1 MGTRHLVAIVQNN
14 EYKVAQYGLFDG
26 YPSGAGIEILN
37 FLRENNLDRF
47 AEKVSK
53 CSFLNEEEHEAIA
66 AKKFRGGSIEKFMK
80 RPTKS
85 FKYAHLS
92 RDTGSDI
99 FQFIMD
105 SKGLQTINRIDFVAE
120 GLFCEWAYVVDL
132 DKQTFEVYRGVQKT
146 PVPEDQRFASM
157 NPDPS
162 TFVPK
167 YDGDI
172 MYYPAH
178 LVKCYPMHNLHPL
191 FLPSNEDFLKECCP
205 DRCKR
210 A

>member
-1 MGTRHLVAIVQNN
+1 M
-14 EYKVAQYGLFDG
+14 
-26 YPSGAGIEILN
+26 
-37 FLRENNLDRF
+37 
-47 AEKVSK
+47 
-53 CSFLNEEEHEAIA
+53 
-66 AKKFRGGSIEKFMK
+66 
-80 RPTKS
+80 
-85 FKYAHLS
+85 
-92 RDTGSDI
+92 
-99 FQFIMD
+99 
-105 SKGLQTINRIDFVAE
+105 
-120 GLFCEWAYVVDL
+120 VDL

-205 DRCKR
+205 DYEEKWGRKLYYR
-210 A
+210 